1 VRLLSERHR
10 VRTLGLCVALG
21 AGCGP
26 IPQMVMPDV
35 LENDGDTYAV
45 SGANAVVLPF
55 LIPDRVEF
63 GPWRIRAGSGVN
75 RGNMR
80 VWSIFDDGPETSAY
94 RQKGW
99 FTLHGPQSDWRASCI
114 LEEHDEIQ
122 HHESFEFSNH
132 GVRTLDTPEFIAHW
146 KRFECELRS
155 NGVHWKLEWDLDS
168 VDATAGTL
176 TSTEETLTFGPTFEQ
191 RYQPF
196 GRTLAGYVISDESG
210 PIGAVD
216 TGGRKRVTLRHALDP
231 PRRELVAAVCAAVL
245 SRRLFR

>member
-1 VRLLSERHR
+1 
-10 VRTLGLCVALG
+10 
-21 AGCGP
+21 
-26 IPQMVMPDV
+26 MVMPDV
-35 LENDGDTYAV
+35 LENDGDTYEV

-55 LIPDRVEF
+55 LSPDRVEF
-63 GPWRIRAGSGVN
+63 GPWRIRAGSGIGSGNV
-75 RGNMR
+75 RGY
-80 VWSIFDDGPETSAY
+80 SIFNGGETRTH

-114 LEEHDEIQ
+114 SEEHDEIQ
-122 HHESFEFSNH
+122 HHESLEISNH
-132 GVRTLDTPEFIAHW
+132 GVRTFDTPEVTAHW
-146 KRFECELRS
+146 RRFNCELRS

-168 VDATAGTL
+168 VGATAGTL
-176 TSTEETLTFGPTFEQ
+176 TSTEGTLTFGPTFEQ

-216 TGGRKRVTLRHALDP
+216 TGGRKRVTMRHDLDP
-231 PRRELVAAVCAAVL
+231 ARRELVAAVCAAVL